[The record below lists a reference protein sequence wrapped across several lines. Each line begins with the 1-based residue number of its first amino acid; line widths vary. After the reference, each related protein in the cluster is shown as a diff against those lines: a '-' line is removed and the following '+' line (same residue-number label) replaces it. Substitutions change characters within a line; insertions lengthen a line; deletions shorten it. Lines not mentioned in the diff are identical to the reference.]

1 MAANRARKLQ
11 TGEVIYVSELL
22 PTISGP
28 EDLKKLSEEQLG
40 QLADEIRQFLVHSV
54 SQTGG
59 HLAANLGV
67 VELTL
72 ALHSLFNSPEDQIV
86 WDVGHQSYV
95 HKILTGRKDQF
106 ATLRKYGGLSGFPKS
121 AESPHDIMDTGHA
134 STSIS
139 AAVGLAIA
147 RDRKG
152 ASNRIAAV
160 IGDGALTGGVAF
172 EALDHAGHSGLN
184 LIVILNDNEMSIAPN
199 VGAMA
204 GYLSRMRANPTIYRI
219 REGLSKAI
227 RQIPLVGLKL
237 AGLLSRMKASLKYF
251 VVPGMLFEELGFTY
265 FGPVDGHN
273 IGAMRRTLMDALSR
287 GGPVLIHV
295 RTVKGKGYQPA
306 EENPQKFHGTN
317 PFDVAT
323 GQVYPENGPPSYTRI
338 FGQTITELGAV
349 DDRIVAITAAMPQG
363 TGLDRFARRYPE
375 RFFDVG
381 IAEQH
386 ALSLAAGMARGG
398 LRPLVAI
405 YSTFLQRAYDQIM
418 MDICL
423 QKLPVVL
430 AIDRA
435 GIVGEDGP
443 THHGIFDYSY
453 LRHIPNLT
461 IMAPKDENELRHML
475 YTAFRLD
482 GPVALRYPRGHGLGV
497 LLDRE
502 LRLLPSGK
510 GELLRHGKDIA
521 ILAAGAMVAVALQA
535 AERLQNAGISCAV
548 INVRYVKPLDETLI
562 LEWAKRTGAVLTIE
576 ENVAAGG
583 FGSAVLE
590 LLQARGLNIPTT
602 VLGLPDRF
610 IEHGSYDILT
620 TKYGLSVEAI
630 ERAAEGL
637 IGRKGRPEVV
647 EVAGVSEVSGV

>member
-1 MAANRARKLQ
+1 MAPNRAGKLQ

-22 PTISGP
+22 PGISGP
-28 EDLKKLSEEQLG
+28 QDLKNLSEEQLY
-40 QLADEIRQFLVHSV
+40 QLAGEIRRFLVNSV
-54 SQTGG
+54 GQTGG

-106 ATLRKYGGLSGFPKS
+106 STLRKYGGLSGFPKH

-139 AAVGLAIA
+139 AALGLAIA

-152 ASNRIAAV
+152 AHNRIAAV

-172 EALDHAGHSGLN
+172 EALNHAGHSGLD

-204 GYLSRMRANPTIYRI
+204 GYLSRIRANPTMYRF
-219 REGLSKAI
+219 REGLSRGI
-227 RQIPLVGLKL
+227 RRIPFIGPKL
-237 AGLLSRMKASLKYF
+237 GHVLSRMKTSLKYF

-273 IGAMRRTLMDALSR
+273 IGAIRRTLMDAFER

-295 RTVKGKGYQPA
+295 RTIKGKGYRPA

-338 FGQTITELGAV
+338 FGQTIIELGAA
-349 DDRIVAITAAMPQG
+349 DDRIVTITAAMPQG
-363 TGLDRFARRYPE
+363 TGLDRFARRYPG

-398 LRPLVAI
+398 LKPLVAI

-430 AIDRA
+430 TIDRA
-435 GIVGEDGP
+435 GLVGEDGP
-443 THHGIFDYSY
+443 THHGIFDFSY

-475 YTAFRLD
+475 FTAFQID

-497 LLDRE
+497 ALDRD
-502 LRLLPSGK
+502 LRMLPHGK
-510 GELLRHGKDIA
+510 GELLRHGTDITL
-521 ILAAGAMVAVALQA
+521 LAAGAMVSVALKA
-535 AERLQNAGISCAV
+535 AERLSASGISCAI
-548 INVRYVKPLDETLI
+548 INIRYIKPLDEELI
-562 LEWAKRTGAVLTIE
+562 LEWAQRTGAVITIE
-576 ENVAAGG
+576 ENVVTGG

-590 LLQARGLNIPTT
+590 LLQTRNLNIPVN

-610 IEHGSYDILT
+610 IEHGGYDILT
-620 TKYGLSVEAI
+620 AKYGLSVEAI
-630 ERAAEGL
+630 ERAASDL
-637 IGRKGRPEVV
+637 VRQKKGF
-647 EVAGVSEVSGV
+647 AKTVSEVSGV